1 MAWMY
6 APMVLGG
13 AITALQGAS
22 EVIETLR
29 RSSLPSA
36 ASDEVI
42 VE

>member
-22 EVIETLR
+22 EVIETLLR
-29 RSSLPSA
+29 LRPPA
-36 ASDEVI
+36 AGEETI